1 MLKYFMQK
9 NISNLTI
16 LYVEDDEIIRQ
27 NAIEYLSRIYTKV
40 LDAKDGLEALEV
52 YKNQKPDIII
62 SDIEMPRLNGLNMA
76 KKIRQNDKKTP
87 IIIATAH
94 TQNSYLLKAV
104 ELQLIKYIV
113 KPVTSKKLQDALNLA
128 CEHLSMEQN
137 NIKKLSQNSLYDTLN
152 KTLVIDESSIK
163 LTKNELFLLD
173 LLVKNHQRV
182 ITYKEIENFIWQDEY
197 MSIDAL
203 RSLVRSL
210 RKKLQGDLVENISG
224 VGYRI
229 KLFNCQ

>member
-1 MLKYFMQK
+1 MQDS
-9 NISNLTI
+9 ISNLTI

-27 NAIEYLSRIYTKV
+27 NAVEYLGRICAKV
-40 LDAKDGLEALEV
+40 LEAKDGLDALEV

-62 SDIEMPRLNGLNMA
+62 SDIQMPRVDGLEMA

-94 TQNSYLLKAV
+94 TQNNYLLKAV

-113 KPVTSKKLQDALNLA
+113 KPVTGKKLKDALNLA
-128 CEHLSMEQN
+128 CEHLSIEHS
-137 NIKKLSQNSLYDTLN
+137 NIKKLSQNTLYDTLN
-152 KTLVIDESSIK
+152 KTLLIGEKPIK

-173 LLVKNHQRV
+173 ILVKDHQRV

-203 RSLVRSL
+203 RSLIRSL
-210 RKKLQGDLVENISG
+210 RKKLQGDFIENISG
-224 VGYRI
+224 IGYRMKKI
-229 KLFNCQ
+229 NA

>member
-1 MLKYFMQK
+1 MQ
-9 NISNLTI
+9 NSVSNLTI

-27 NAIEYLSRIYTKV
+27 NAVEYLSRICAKV
-40 LDAKDGLEALEV
+40 IEAKDGLEALGV

-62 SDIEMPRLNGLNMA
+62 SDIQMPKIDGLEMAR
-76 KKIRQNDKKTP
+76 KIRQNDKKTP

-113 KPVTSKKLQDALNLA
+113 KPVTSKKLKDALNLA
-128 CEHLSMEQN
+128 CEYLSITDN
-137 NIKKLSQNSLYDTLN
+137 NIKKLSQNTFYDTLN
-152 KTLVIDESSIK
+152 KTLLIDKKPIK
-163 LTKNELFLLD
+163 LTKNELLLLD
-173 LLVKNHQRV
+173 IMAKNHQRIV
-182 ITYKEIENFIWQDEY
+182 AYKEIENFIWLDEY

-210 RKKLQGDLVENISG
+210 RKKLQGNFIENISG
-224 VGYRI
+224 VGYKI
-229 KLFNCQ
+229 NI